1 MARRGALGKVAAPGA
16 AKGCLRISRDGEAL
30 RS

>member
-1 MARRGALGKVAAPGA
+1 MAGALGKVTALGA